1 MTTYKA
7 REENSPYRYFTMI
20 PNMAEDDLDPF
31 EYRLLAHFVRWAG
44 QGGTE
49 NKSLRQIAEA
59 TRISV
64 TKVRATLK
72 ALADKGYI
80 EVRTPNEAARRAR
93 QSTTI
98 TVLDVWGTNIARY
111 AKKATV
117 PDLAQS
123 EGVSVPDLA
132 QSTVPDLAQ
141 LEERLYEE
149 RGEGKTAPPQ
159 EPQKPAPADVDAAI
173 YDTPRTVRAP
183 RQFHEYGPKAILNPV
198 VRMERS
204 MQTTHELYTAYA
216 EQFKTP
222 PPAPTRADLDAAWW
236 AEDNGYT
243 PAHIAKATAHRLKA
257 GRGSSAF
264 KFIIMD
270 IHTLLQD
277 SGPVLELVGAAAPA
291 APEQPAARMTRA
303 EVDALI
309 KQGQQ
314 AEQEKKSA

>member
-173 YDTPRTVRAP
+173 YDAPRTVRAP
-183 RQFHEYGPKAILNPV
+183 QQFPDYGPRAQQIPALKA
-198 VRMERS
+198 ERS
-204 MQTTHELYTAYA
+204 MQTTHLLYDAYA
-216 EQFKTP
+216 AQFETP
-222 PPAPTRADLDAAWW
+222 PPRPTRADMAAAWW
-236 AEDNGYT
+236 AEDYGYA
-243 PAHIAKATAHRLKA
+243 PAHVAKATAQRLKS
-257 GRGSSAF
+257 GRGGTAF
-264 KFIIMD
+264 RFIIQD
-270 IHTLLQD
+270 LHTLLAG
-277 SGPVLELVGAAAPA
+277 SGPLLQLVAAEAPA
-291 APEQPAARMTRA
+291 PVEAPAPAPRMSRA
-303 EVDALI
+303 EVDALLN
-309 KQGQQ
+309 G
-314 AEQEKKSA
+314 AVDPEAKSA